1 MAGFKT
7 RRDSSTNNVP
17 VVGYQDSAD
26 AQDIILWGVV
36 RVTETGNT
44 DANGIFTTNRKP
56 IIDITH
62 DWVVDGGGI
71 HRERLIDGAD
81 ITAKDSSNNPLYP
94 GQADGKA
101 GTIPLYMDAG
111 HTTSAANLTGIQV
124 TFYTL
129 APIAIDTDGKM
140 KVSLE
145 GEAEVTDA
153 PLLKV
158 YVKDFTGRHP
168 VCSNPNS
175 DTIIPPYQDAPDDSK
190 YAPLAV
196 SAFNLFYDGSRWQR
210 KREPV
215 KIVKK
220 DISTTASA
228 TTPFWT
234 PASGKKVR
242 LMKLIISN
250 HKTEPARIWIR
261 DGTTGVTAD
270 MTIPAQDTKE
280 LDFGQGILSA
290 AADNAFG
297 LACNS
302 GVDIGIT
309 AIGIEE

>member
-1 MAGFKT
+1 MSGFKT

-26 AQDIILWGVV
+26 AQDIILWGAVQ
-36 RVTETGNT
+36 VTETGNT
-44 DANGIFTTNRKP
+44 DANGIFTTSKKP

-71 HRERLIDGAD
+71 PRERLIDETD

-101 GTIPLYMDAG
+101 GTIPLYTDAG
-111 HTTSAANLTGIQV
+111 HTTSAANLTGVQV

-129 APIAIDTDGKM
+129 APIAIDADGRLR
-140 KVSLE
+140 VLIE
-145 GEAEVTDA
+145 GEADA
-153 PLLKV
+153 SDNPVMKV
-158 YVKDFTGRHP
+158 YVKDITGFHP
-168 VCSNPNS
+168 VCVNPNNDAIS
-175 DTIIPPYQDAPDDSK
+175 PPYQDVVEETKQA
-190 YAPLAV
+190 ALAV
-196 SAFNLFYDGSRWQR
+196 AAFDLFYNGSQWQR

-215 KIVKK
+215 MVIKK
-220 DISTTASA
+220 DISTSAGA

-234 PASGKKVR
+234 PAGGKRAR

-250 HKTEPARIWIR
+250 HATAPARVWLR
-261 DGTTGVTAD
+261 NGTTGISAD
-270 MTIPAQDTKE
+270 MTLPAQSVHE
-280 LDFGQGILSA
+280 FDFGQGLLSSVDTA
-290 AADNAFG
+290 LG

-309 AIGIEE
+309 AMGIEE